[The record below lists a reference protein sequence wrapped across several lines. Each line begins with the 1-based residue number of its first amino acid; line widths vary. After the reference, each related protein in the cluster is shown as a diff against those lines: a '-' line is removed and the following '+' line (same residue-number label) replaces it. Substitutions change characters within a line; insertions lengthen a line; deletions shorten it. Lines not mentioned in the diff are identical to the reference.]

1 MLKIMKSLKLPGSLH
16 PSWLWQQSV
25 HNPPWTQRK
34 HFFHFESIFA
44 GEPCFSFAFV
54 QASLVVA
61 VLVLLYCLYV
71 VQDWLDMLTHDQVI
85 LSCWSRS
92 WATHQTIYL
101 YPHLLHQS
109 AFHCG
114 FNQGVKKKL
123 AAMGRSGTGIREG
136 GDPSP
141 GAPPPSSQS
150 TLAAGPSASTTLAS
164 PAPLTSSPPP
174 PHASAPL
181 PSAPP
186 PPSSSSVNS
195 SQRSRPLP
203 KTVIT
208 RQPITGAPVPQTSLW
223 PQSFRPVASLNQINT
238 KIVITFICL
247 GYLKLYGTV
256 RSH

>member
-1 MLKIMKSLKLPGSLH
+1 M
-16 PSWLWQQSV
+16 

-136 GDPSP
+136 GDPPAP

-208 RQPITGAPVPQTSLW
+208 RQPITGAPVPQTSL
-223 PQSFRPVASLNQINT
+223 
-238 KIVITFICL
+238 
-247 GYLKLYGTV
+247 
-256 RSH
+256 